1 MCLTTVYLEKGDQK
15 EMIMEEVAEVEAK
28 DNGFRLISLMGEEK
42 FLKGRVKRI
51 DFITEHSLVIK
62 SEEGR

>member
-15 EMIMEEVAEVEAK
+15 EMIMEEVAEVEAE

-42 FLKGRVKRI
+42 FLKGRVKHI
-51 DFITEHSLVIK
+51 DFITEHSLVIE
-62 SEEGR
+62 S